1 MARKPIDAYRGLM
14 ETRFPPEIVPHMDAV
29 VSKFANYTFAGH
41 DLSSHLTRFLK
52 TISRLIAYV
61 RTKEVVSLSDLASAI
76 DILDHFT
83 STSKWWTMNRK
94 EPGFVIRPPSRDPR
108 DFMKGMA
115 LVKVGSATM
124 SRITGSI
131 ERLSRFLDEHEITS
145 MTQRN
150 DLCESLASVWVLF
163 CAFICKS
170 QGRNLT
176 DESDFELAY
185 DITRIILFHSE
196 YDDLKT
202 LSAVRRL
209 GTSSRL
215 PSVAGIMIAPG
226 FESRLDSSVAAQ
238 LEQNYFDNLSKESS
252 PPSPSLRALL
262 TNSLRFLA
270 QLEAFSQGIDRIE
283 ERQYEN
289 LIHGAMKTLERTGMP
304 TDLLHDESAVI
315 DLFNKFR
322 TSEEFMERINLLI
335 RRFEGLIVD
344 STGNRDFLFEHSK
357 LIPRFVSLVLLVIG
371 GNMDSSAEILR
382 TSDLQRGLILLD
394 SI

>member
-14 ETRFPPEIVPHMDAV
+14 ETRFPPEIVPHMDTV
-29 VSKFANYTFAGH
+29 VGKFSNYTFAGH

-61 RTKEVVSLSDLASAI
+61 RTNDVVSLSDLASAI
-76 DILDHFT
+76 DILDYFT
-83 STSKWWTMNRK
+83 STSKWWSMNRK
-94 EPGFVIRPPSRDPR
+94 EPGFVIRPPSKDPR
-108 DFMKGMA
+108 DFMKGMVS
-115 LVKVGSATM
+115 VKVGSATM

-145 MTQRN
+145 MSQRN

-176 DESDFELAY
+176 DENDFELAY
-185 DITRIILFHSE
+185 DITRILLFHSE
-196 YDDLKT
+196 YDDLRT

-215 PSVAGIMIAPG
+215 PSVAGIIITPG

-238 LEQNYFDNLSKESS
+238 LEQNYFDSLPKESS
-252 PPSPSLRALL
+252 PPSASLRALL

-283 ERQYEN
+283 EHQYEN
-289 LIHGAMKTLERTGMP
+289 LIRGAMKTLEQTGMP
-304 TDLLHDESAVI
+304 TNLLHDESSVI

-322 TSEEFMERINLLI
+322 TNEEFMERINLLI

-382 TSDLQRGLILLD
+382 TSDLQRGL
-394 SI
+394 